1 MNLQKR
7 IIEWKTRANYNL
19 KDAFFSNR
27 INNLNIYAYFIL
39 KGKKKINFISFCSKK
54 NLREKKLENI
64 YITDEFWND
73 SIPNISDIA
82 NLEWNQNIYDEKK
95 ESYLMEPNIFKEIKL
110 NFEKTLSDKKNEVMK
125 ELKEINFSNADL
137 DSILKLV
144 IKDNTNKEL
153 MLNYLKF
160 LKDNKDKINGKINY
174 NSEYE
179 CYNIMFENNDLKKYN
194 LEEKQITETEKFN
207 NLLNRIKNLNLNDKK
222 QIDDLK
228 KDVTNMLTKLQTFN

>member
-1 MNLQKR
+1 
-7 IIEWKTRANYNL
+7 
-19 KDAFFSNR
+19 
-27 INNLNIYAYFIL
+27 
-39 KGKKKINFISFCSKK
+39 
-54 NLREKKLENI
+54 
-64 YITDEFWND
+64 
-73 SIPNISDIA
+73 
-82 NLEWNQNIYDEKK
+82 
-95 ESYLMEPNIFKEIKL
+95 
-110 NFEKTLSDKKNEVMK
+110 
-125 ELKEINFSNADL
+125 
-137 DSILKLV
+137 
-144 IKDNTNKEL
+144 

-228 KDVTNMLTKLQTFN
+228 KDVTNMLAKLQTFNQPINFDNRELYWYRNLINIYLDLNSIFNQKDIEETLKNLKENITIILDQEIFKKKYVLNNKELLTSILILIHSIETPIYLKFNLNLIKT